1 MVRAQSLVL
10 VSLLNS
16 ELMASPMSTRNTATC
31 VAAGDK
37 PRSQDCLNTSAYPVF
52 LSLPQSFPSQLSS
65 SLPISA
71 LSLPFPLPDPLLT
84 SSALSPPHLPP
95 LFSQKE
101 GVAPH
106 PYAPGKAIGTP
117 SESLQGSPSSRPA
130 ALIGLLQDR
139 GEHQLVHPASI
150 LLSKPGWDL

>member
-31 VAAGDK
+31 VAEGT
-37 PRSQDCLNTSAYPVF
+37 SQGVKTASAP
-52 LSLPQSFPSQLSS
+52 LPILSS
-65 SLPISA
+65 CPCLKVFSQFSSSFPISA
-71 LSLPFPLPDPLLT
+71 LSLPFPLPDPNLT

-95 LFSQKE
+95 FFSQKE

-106 PYAPGKAIGTP
+106 PYAPGKVVGTP
-117 SESLQGSPSSRPA
+117 SESL
-130 ALIGLLQDR
+130 
-139 GEHQLVHPASI
+139 
-150 LLSKPGWDL
+150 